1 MLGNIG
7 SEGRVAGSLLLFLV
21 EVACQ
26 LVWLHVFVFMSCFV
40 YVSRNSVNLFTF
52 SFYSLRSP
60 RCCARLHGCKGAGQ
74 RCCQQPFGAPTGACE
89 LSYSASSR
97 LRFFLEWVHF
107 CIEFD
112 FVDPFWHCACGSA
125 WNDLQRVILRNIS
138 LFIFLGG
145 LNFRVRSWLI

>member
-1 MLGNIG
+1 MHHQVNWDGERKQQNKTHLMLGNIG

-97 LRFFLEWVHF
+97 LRFFWS
-107 CIEFD
+107 
-112 FVDPFWHCACGSA
+112 G
-125 WNDLQRVILRNIS
+125 
-138 LFIFLGG
+138 FIFALS
-145 LNFRVRSWLI
+145 LISWILFGIVHVDQPGTICSV